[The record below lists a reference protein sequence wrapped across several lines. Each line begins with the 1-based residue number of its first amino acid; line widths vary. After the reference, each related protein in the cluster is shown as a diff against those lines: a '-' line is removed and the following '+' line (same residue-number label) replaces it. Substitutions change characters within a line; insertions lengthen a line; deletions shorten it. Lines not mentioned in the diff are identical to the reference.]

1 MELLEWHV
9 KEIYLSIYLALS
21 DKGMKWLWLGYMW
34 FFGCGLYVDIWLK
47 FGVEGNRYP
56 AIYLGI
62 DYIVLE
68 LGKLLSEMS

>member
-1 MELLEWHV
+1 M
-9 KEIYLSIYLALS
+9 
-21 DKGMKWLWLGYMW
+21 
-34 FFGCGLYVDIWLK
+34 DIWLK